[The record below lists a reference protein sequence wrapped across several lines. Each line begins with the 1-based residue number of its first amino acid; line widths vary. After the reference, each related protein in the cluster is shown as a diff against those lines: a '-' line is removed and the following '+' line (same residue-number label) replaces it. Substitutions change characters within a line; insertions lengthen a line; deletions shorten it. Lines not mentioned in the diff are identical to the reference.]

1 MCVLLE
7 NVNAGLDSTKLDMNL
22 LLEFV

>member
-7 NVNAGLDSTKLDMNL
+7 NVITGQDSTKLDMNL
-22 LLEFV
+22 LLESV